1 MAVASAPIREIDGVP
16 SSYTLLRPML
26 SPTHDFEIFLRK
38 ISGKT
43 PGEVLSAVDEEIQ
56 GTVASKK
63 RSVSFAY
70 LLDLF
75 LLISYM
81 HVPPQKPDRRGPM
94 PERLQPI
101 LRDLGLIPE

>member
-1 MAVASAPIREIDGVP
+1 MARLPVKFYLRSMRRFKARS
-16 SSYTLLRPML
+16 LL
-26 SPTHDFEIFLRK
+26 
-38 ISGKT
+38 
-43 PGEVLSAVDEEIQ
+43 
-56 GTVASKK
+56 KK

>member
-1 MAVASAPIREIDGVP
+1 
-16 SSYTLLRPML
+16 ML
-26 SPTHDFEIFLRK
+26 SPTHNFKIFLSK
-38 ISGKT
+38 INGKT
-43 PGEVLSAVDEEIQ
+43 PCEVLSAADEEMHD
-56 GTVASKK
+56 VFASPKK